1 MDREK
6 FKLDEKI
13 RSKRELLNIIE
24 EKEVQLEDQKLKIQL
39 ANEEIEKIKIS
50 LEELKKDI
58 NDSIIDRVDNKLEEK
73 ESISFIG
80 NSEKKNISFIGNS
93 EKNTN
98 ISIEFAEEPK
108 DENIYENDRINKEK
122 FFLEYINKIIDEVEN
137 CEDKHNT
144 DEIISQEIVG
154 DEIVPRKLE
163 GNSVEEEEKDEDEL
177 ALIENLKLMF
187 IENDNYKSIEVL
199 NEILSN
205 IKFIEN
211 SITDEEKI
219 LLLYLAYFYNKLDDL
234 LENSKIIND
243 FYYSDIQ
250 EMKLLIKLTEEKEYP
265 IYYQIKETV
274 LMKIIDNNKLFN
286 RLDRILKVRI
296 IDRIKTVSYKVFD
309 GVYSIKDI
317 KHGEESITLKAWVKE
332 KDKESYKLVEGLYC
346 KKTENLYMLDSSI
359 YVLGLNIKHLTEDEL
374 EVRNI
379 NKQEDSFEFK
389 NFKQEF
395 KEEIDNR
402 NYGDEEADDEYYID
416 EEFDDEEDN
425 DSNIWTRLK
434 EKLGLK
440 LKNKG

>member
-6 FKLDEKI
+6 FRVDEKI
-13 RSKRELLNIIE
+13 RSKRELFNIIE
-24 EKEVQLEDQKLKIQL
+24 EKEIQLEDQKLKIQL
-39 ANEEIEKIKIS
+39 ANEEIEKIKIF

-58 NDSIIDRVDNKLEEK
+58 NDFIIDRVDNKLEEK
-73 ESISFIG
+73 
-80 NSEKKNISFIGNS
+80 NSISFIGNS

-98 ISIEFAEEPK
+98 ISMEFLEEPMDK
-108 DENIYENDRINKEK
+108 NIYENYRINKEK
-122 FFLEYINKIIDEVEN
+122 FFLEDINKVIDEVEN
-137 CEDKHNT
+137 CEDKDNT
-144 DEIISQEIVG
+144 DEIMSKEIVG
-154 DEIVPRKLE
+154 NEIVPQKLE

-219 LLLYLAYFYNKLDDL
+219 ILLYLAYFYNKLDDL
-234 LENSKIIND
+234 LKNSKIIND

-250 EMKLLIKLTEEKEYP
+250 EMELLINLIEEKEYT

-317 KHGEESITLKAWVKE
+317 KHGEESINLRAWVKE

-346 KKTENLYMLDSSI
+346 NKTESLYMLDSSI
-359 YVLGLNIKHLTEDEL
+359 YVLGLNIKHSMDSDF
-374 EVRNI
+374 EVKNIEKKQSDFI
-379 NKQEDSFEFK
+379 NKQEENFEFK
-389 NFKQEF
+389 NFNQEF

-402 NYGDEEADDEYYID
+402 NYVDEEADDEYYID